1 MGESRQSSQHQG
13 ELNMAK
19 RINQKRTT
27 RELENKIAWVIGA
40 RGSLGSAIARELALA
55 GAHVVLSSR
64 EARELKRTAQDIERA
79 AKSSVS
85 VASVDLASRA
95 SVDRVAKSIAR
106 GHGAIDILVN
116 CTAAPIF
123 GDFLE
128 LTDDDWDAVL
138 QTKLYGY
145 MRSMRAVIPFML
157 KQGGGNIV
165 NISGRGGRQPT
176 PAHLPGSAANIAVN
190 TLTKGLA
197 DIYAP
202 RNIRINAVAPGPID
216 TARHHAIAQKNS
228 DLKKA
233 DAKRN
238 PPLGRLGRPDE
249 VAQAVLFLVTPRS
262 SYTTGVTLQV
272 DGGGTATI

>member
-1 MGESRQSSQHQG
+1 MS
-13 ELNMAK
+13 K
-19 RINQKRTT
+19 RILIT
-27 RELENKIAWVIGA
+27 GA
-40 RGSLGSAIARELALA
+40 SSGFGRDTAETLHRAGHTVYASLRDVQGKN
-55 GAHVVLSSR
+55 R
-64 EARELKRTAQDIERA
+64 EAAEALQELGIKTVELDVRDN
-79 AKSSVS
+79 
-85 VASVDLASRA
+85 ASVEAGVESVLAEAR
-95 SVDRVAKSIAR
+95 SI
-106 GHGAIDILVN
+106 DVLVN

-128 LTDDDWDAVL
+128 LTDDDWDTVL

-157 KQGGGNIV
+157 KQGRGSIV
-165 NISGRGGRQPT
+165 NVSGRGGRQPT
-176 PAHLPGSAANIAVN
+176 PAHLPGCAANIAVN

-216 TARHHAIAQKNS
+216 TARHRAIAQKNT

-238 PPLGRLGRPDE
+238 PPLGRLGRPQE
-249 VAQAVLFLVTPRS
+249 VAQAVLFLASERAS
-262 SYTTGVTLQV
+262 FTTGVTLQV

>member
-1 MGESRQSSQHQG
+1 
-13 ELNMAK
+13 MAARK
-19 RINQKRTT
+19 KPAAG
-27 RELENKIAWVIGA
+27 ELENKIAWVIGA

-64 EARELKRTAQDIERA
+64 AAGELKRTGQDIEREA
-79 AKSSVS
+79 QTRVS

-95 SVDRVAKSIAR
+95 SVDRVAKAIVREHGSI
-106 GHGAIDILVN
+106 DVLVN

-128 LTDDDWDAVL
+128 LTDDDWDTVL

-157 KQGGGNIV
+157 KQGRGSIV
-165 NISGRGGRQPT
+165 NVSGRGGRQPT
-176 PAHLPGSAANIAVN
+176 PAHLPGCAANIAVN

-216 TARHHAIAQKNS
+216 TARHRAIAQKNT

-238 PPLGRLGRPDE
+238 PPLGRLGRPQE
-249 VAQAVLFLVTPRS
+249 VAQAVLFLASERAS
-262 SYTTGVTLQV
+262 FTTGVTLQV

>member
-1 MGESRQSSQHQG
+1 
-13 ELNMAK
+13 MAK
-19 RINQKRTT
+19 QKSSKKPT
-27 RELENKIAWVIGA
+27 RELDNKVAWVIGA

-55 GAHVVLSSR
+55 GARVVMSSR
-64 EARELKRTAQDIERA
+64 SARDLKNTAQDIGRVA
-79 AKSSVS
+79 PGSVS
-85 VASVDLASRA
+85 VASLDLASRA
-95 SVDRVAKSIAR
+95 SVDRVAKAIAR
-106 GHGAIDILVN
+106 EHGRIDILVN

-128 LTDDDWDAVL
+128 LTDAQWDTVL

-145 MRSMRAVIPFML
+145 MRSMRAVIPYML
-157 KQGGGNIV
+157 AQGAGSIV
-165 NISGRGGRQPT
+165 NVSGRGGRQPT
-176 PAHLPGSAANIAVN
+176 PAHLPGSCANIAVN

-197 DIYAP
+197 DIYGP

-238 PPLGRLGRPDE
+238 PRSDGSAARRKSRRQSCFSRRIAPASLRVSRCRSTAAAPPLFNRIEIKLC
-249 VAQAVLFLVTPRS
+249 AVDLS
-262 SYTTGVTLQV
+262 H
-272 DGGGTATI
+272 

>member
-1 MGESRQSSQHQG
+1 
-13 ELNMAK
+13 MAK
-19 RINQKRTT
+19 KSSSKKPA
-27 RELENKIAWVIGA
+27 RELENKVAWVIGA

-55 GAHVVLSSR
+55 GARVVMSSR
-64 EARELKRTAQDIERA
+64 SARDLKST
-79 AKSSVS
+79 AKSIESVAPKSVS

-95 SVDRVAKSIAR
+95 SVDRVAKAIAR
-106 GHGAIDILVN
+106 EHGRIDILVN

-128 LTDDDWDAVL
+128 LSDEQWDTVL

-145 MRSMRAVIPFML
+145 MRSMRAVIPYML
-157 KQGGGNIV
+157 EQGAGSIV
-165 NISGRGGRQPT
+165 NVSGRGGRQPT
-176 PAHLPGSAANIAVN
+176 PAHLPGSCANIAVN

-197 DIYAP
+197 DIYGP

-238 PPLGRLGRPDE
+238 PPLGRLGRPQE
-249 VAQAVLFLVTPRS
+249 VAQAVLFLASDRAS
-262 SYTTGVTLQV
+262 FTTGVALQV